1 LPRIYP
7 FWGITE
13 VLNVKDDL
21 PIEKH
26 SYDRGVTAASF
37 GGWSAAGRRDGIRY
51 LAVRFIIPS
60 RRAMEISGST
70 VDKGTFGG
78 IIIAAAGIGAG
89 LVLDGGKITQVLQP
103 TAALIVLGGT
113 IGAVMVQYPLSTV
126 LQAIVHLK
134 DVFLSKEPE
143 SDQIIQNLLRYALK
157 ARKEGI
163 LSLDGEL
170 NKIQDPFLKE
180 SLMLAI
186 DGVNAADLRKM
197 MELQLEYR
205 GEKDE
210 RLPKVY
216 ESAAGFA
223 PTIGIIGAVLGL
235 IQVMQRLQDINEVG
249 KGIAVAFVAT
259 IYGVASANL
268 FFLPCAGKLRIRIR
282 EREVIQEMTLEAVL
296 AIINGVNPRALEMQ
310 LRRFINA
317 APKPGL
323 QKVASR

>member
-1 LPRIYP
+1 M
-7 FWGITE
+7 G
-13 VLNVKDDL
+13 N
-21 PIEKH
+21 
-26 SYDRGVTAASF
+26 
-37 GGWSAAGRRDGIRY
+37 
-51 LAVRFIIPS
+51 
-60 RRAMEISGST
+60 T
-70 VDKGTFGG
+70 VDKSTFGG
-78 IIIAAAGIGAG
+78 IILALLGIGYG
-89 LVLDGGKITQVLQP
+89 LVLDGGKISQVLQP
-103 TAALIVLGGT
+103 TAALIVVGGT
-113 IGAVMVQYPLSTV
+113 IGAVMVQYPLSTLLEAV
-126 LQAIVHLK
+126 KQIK

-143 SDQIIQNLLRYALK
+143 SDTIIQNLLRYALK

-170 NKIQDPFLKE
+170 AKIQDPFLKE

-186 DGVNAADLRKM
+186 DGVSAGDLRKM
-197 MELQLEYR
+197 MELQLDYR

-210 RLPKVY
+210 RIPKVF

-268 FFLPCAGKLRIRIR
+268 LFLPFAGKLRIRIR

-296 AIINGVNPRALEMQ
+296 AIIDGVNPRALEMQ
-310 LRRFINA
+310 LRRFVNV
-317 APKPGL
+317 PKREGL
-323 QKVASR
+323 KKVASR